1 MYQDI
6 TLGLYNE
13 CFKRDLGKKLRRIK
27 TINEVHEETLR
38 DKGTFNG
45 VG

>member
-13 CFKRDLGKKLRRIK
+13 CFKRDLEKKLRRIK

-38 DKGTFNG
+38 DKGTFDG

>member
-1 MYQDI
+1 MSALREI
-6 TLGLYNE
+6 W
-13 CFKRDLGKKLRRIK
+13 GKKLRRIK
-27 TINEVHEETLR
+27 TINEIHEETLR